1 MKKKMRVMTEKP
13 LNAETP
19 IESLR
24 TWTTDNTV
32 FFKRNQG
39 QAWRHWEYLWD
50 AQKQGDVTIMSRATD
65 TKGRRQP
72 EHADWNVLGYGNNGI
87 REHAVQIDVV

>member
-19 IESLR
+19 IENLR
-24 TWTTDNTV
+24 TWITDNAV

-39 QAWRHWEYLWD
+39 QFKDLSIQLSDWRLGIEGLV
-50 AQKQGDVTIMSRATD
+50 KQEISLTFADIKRLLREEVAD
-65 TKGRRQP
+65 TL
-72 EHADWNVLGYGNNGI
+72 E
-87 REHAVQIDVV
+87 

>member
-1 MKKKMRVMTEKP
+1 LIISGVIHRRAIAEDIYMKKKMRVMTEKF

-24 TWTTDNTV
+24 SWITENTV

-39 QAWRHWEYLWD
+39 QFMKTPVELA
-50 AQKQGDVTIMSRATD
+50 K
-65 TKGRRQP
+65 P
-72 EHADWNVLGYGNNGI
+72 
-87 REHAVQIDVV
+87 ID

>member
-24 TWTTDNTV
+24 SWITDNAV

-39 QAWRHWEYLWD
+39 QFMETPVELSDWKLAIQGLVK
-50 AQKQGDVTIMSRATD
+50 QKLTLNFEEV
-65 TKGRRQP
+65 RRMP
-72 EHADWNVLGYGNNGI
+72 KV
-87 REHAVQIDVV
+87 AVAHT